1 MIRASDSTYHTWLE
15 RGQHQASSGDDK
27 DKYKHTQIQIQG
39 QRQRQAHT
47 QMMGESPRLDETRRM
62 EIGGE
67 YISNLNS
74 LSLSLSLSLPPP
86 PPSPHQHINTNTNTQ
101 THTRAHILTQT
112 QTAQLMESREWYI
125 CRTHRVPT
133 IQLLFSFFSHN
144 PRNLRA

>member
-15 RGQHQASSGDDK
+15 RGQHQVSSGDDK
-27 DKYKHTQIQIQG
+27 DTYKHTQIQIQG
-39 QRQRQAHT
+39 QRQRQTHT
-47 QMMGESPRLDETRRM
+47 QMMGESPRPDEIRRM

-67 YISNLNS
+67 FISNLNPH
-74 LSLSLSLSLPPP
+74 PPT
-86 PPSPHQHINTNTNTQ
+86 STHKHTQTQTHKHTNTQ

-133 IQLLFSFFSHN
+133 IQLLFSSFSHN
-144 PRNLRA
+144 PRNLLA